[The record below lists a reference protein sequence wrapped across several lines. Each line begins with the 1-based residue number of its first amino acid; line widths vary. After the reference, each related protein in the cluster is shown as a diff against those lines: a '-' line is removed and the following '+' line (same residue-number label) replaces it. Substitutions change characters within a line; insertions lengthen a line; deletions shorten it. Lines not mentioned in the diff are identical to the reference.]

1 MTETTS
7 QLTDADRI
15 ARLSEQLEAHNRA
28 YHLDDDPLIPDAEY
42 DRLFRE
48 LQQLEQLH
56 PKLLS
61 PLSPTQRVGAT
72 PRDGFK
78 KVRHALPMLS
88 LSNAFADDEVVDFD
102 RRLVD
107 LIGLEAGAD
116 GSQASIEYLAEPKL
130 DGLAISLRYERGEL
144 VSAATRG
151 DGTMGEDVTTN
162 IRTIRAIP
170 LKLLGDDW
178 PELLEV
184 RGEVFMA
191 RVAFAG
197 LNSRQQALGEKPFA
211 NPRNAAAGS
220 LRQLDPKVT
229 AARPLTL
236 FCYGWGDHSGQL
248 PDQHAGVLSQLG
260 LWGLPICPLIAV
272 VSGVAGC
279 NDYYQQMVRQRPGL
293 AYEIDGVVFKIN
305 RRVWQDEVGQVA
317 RAPRWAIA
325 RKFPAEEALTRL
337 LAIEVQVGRTGA
349 ITPVARLEP
358 VKVGGVVV
366 TNATLHNEDEI
377 RRKQLRVGGQ
387 VIVRRAGD
395 VIPQVVG
402 MASSAALDNPDDPA
416 NPVAEFQ
423 MPERCPECDSAVVR
437 EQGEAA
443 YRCSG
448 GLSCPAQ
455 RKQAIWHFAS
465 RTAMDIDG
473 LGEKLVDQLVE
484 AGLLESVADIY
495 RLERDQVSALERMAD
510 KSADNL
516 ITAIDKSRETTLG
529 RFIFGLGIR
538 HVGEATGV
546 AIAENFGSMAGLLAA
561 DLETLEQIADVGP
574 VVALSLREF
583 LDEPHNRQV
592 VNELLELGIH
602 WPAIEPR
609 QQEEQT
615 LAGKVF
621 VITGTFSRPR
631 PEIKADLVR
640 LGARVTG
647 SVSKKT
653 DWVAVGDSP
662 GSKAD
667 KAAELGVTIIDEVQ
681 LDQLIEG

>member
-1 MTETTS
+1 MTEPTS
-7 QLTDADRI
+7 KPTAATQITL
-15 ARLSEQLEAHNRA
+15 LSEQLEALNRA
-28 YHLDDDPLIPDAEY
+28 YHLDDDPLVTDAEY

-48 LQQLEQLH
+48 LETLEAAH
-56 PKLLS
+56 PELLTA
-61 PLSPTQRVGAT
+61 LSPTQRVGAT
-72 PRDGFK
+72 PRDGFQ

-102 RRLVD
+102 RRLSD
-107 LIGLEAGAD
+107 LIGLEANEQGGCEA
-116 GSQASIEYLAEPKL
+116 IEYLAEPKL
-130 DGLAISLRYERGEL
+130 DGLAISLRYEQGEL

-151 DGTMGEDVTTN
+151 DGTTGENVTAN
-162 IRTIRAIP
+162 IRTIRVIP

-191 RVAFAG
+191 RAAFAG
-197 LNSRQQALGEKPFA
+197 LNVRQQAQGEKLFA

-220 LRQLDPKVT
+220 LRQLDPQVT
-229 AARPLTL
+229 ANRPLTL
-236 FCYGWGDHSGQL
+236 FCYGWGEHSGQL
-248 PDQHAGVLSQLG
+248 ADHHRQVLEQLG
-260 LWGLPICPLIAV
+260 SWGLPICPLIKV

-279 NDYYQQMVRQRPGL
+279 HDYYQQMVEQRPDL
-293 AYEIDGVVFKIN
+293 AYEIDGVVFKVN
-305 RRVWQDEVGQVA
+305 RRSWQAEVGQVA

-337 LAIEVQVGRTGA
+337 LAIDVQVGRTGA

-358 VKVGGVVV
+358 VQVGGVVV

-377 RRKQLRVGGQ
+377 RRKKLRIGGR

-402 MASSAALDNPDDPA
+402 MAPDSFTDDPGTL
-416 NPVAEFQ
+416 NSVDDFQ
-423 MPERCPECDSAVVR
+423 MPKLCPECDAVIVR

-473 LGEKLVDQLVE
+473 LGEKLVDQLVD
-484 AGLLESVADIY
+484 AGLLASVADIY
-495 RLERDQVSALERMAD
+495 RLEHGQLAGLDRMAD
-510 KSADNL
+510 KSAANL
-516 ITAIDKSRETTLG
+516 IAAIDNSCQTTLG
-529 RFIFGLGIR
+529 RFIFALGIR

-546 AIAENFGSMAGLLAA
+546 AIADNFGSMAGLLAA
-561 DLETLEQIADVGP
+561 DLATLEQIADVGP

-592 VNELLELGIH
+592 VDELLQLGIQ
-602 WPAIEPR
+602 WPVIEPK
-609 QQEEQT
+609 QQAEQT
-615 LAGKVF
+615 LAGKTF

-667 KAAELGVTIIDEVQ
+667 KAAELGLAVINEAQ

>member
-1 MTETTS
+1 MTEPTS
-7 QLTDADRI
+7 KLTAETQITQLR
-15 ARLSEQLEAHNRA
+15 EQIETLNRA
-28 YHLDDDPLIPDAEY
+28 YHLDDDPLLPDAEY
-42 DRLFRE
+42 DRLFR
-48 LQQLEQLH
+48 QLELLEAAH
-56 PKLLS
+56 PELLTA
-61 PLSPTQRVGAT
+61 LSPTQRVGAT
-72 PRDGFK
+72 PRDGFQ

-102 RRLVD
+102 RRLSG
-107 LIGLEAGAD
+107 LIGLEDDLG
-116 GSQASIEYLAEPKL
+116 GSSELIEYLAEPKL
-130 DGLAISLRYERGEL
+130 DGLAISLRYEQGEL

-151 DGTMGEDVTTN
+151 DGTTGENVTAN

-170 LKLLGDDW
+170 LKLLGDGW
-178 PELLEV
+178 PGLLEV

-191 RVAFAG
+191 RAAFAG
-197 LNSRQQALGEKPFA
+197 LNARQQAQGEKLFA

-220 LRQLDPKVT
+220 LRQLDPQVT

-236 FCYGWGDHSGQL
+236 FCYGWGEHSGRLADHHGQ
-248 PDQHAGVLSQLG
+248 VLQQLG
-260 LWGLPICPLIAV
+260 DWGLPICPLIAV

-279 NDYYQQMVRQRPGL
+279 NDYYQQMVQQRPEL
-293 AYEIDGVVFKIN
+293 AYEIDGVVFKVN
-305 RRVWQDEVGQVA
+305 RRDWQAEVGQVA

-337 LAIEVQVGRTGA
+337 LAIDVQVGRTGA

-358 VKVGGVVV
+358 VRVGGVIV

-402 MASSAALDNPDDPA
+402 MAPNAQAVETEAVSSADG
-416 NPVAEFQ
+416 FQ
-423 MPERCPECDSAVVR
+423 MPELCPECDAVIVR

-473 LGEKLVDQLVE
+473 LGQKLVDQLVD

-495 RLERDQVSALERMAD
+495 RLEHGQLAGLDRMAD
-510 KSADNL
+510 KSAANL
-516 ITAIDKSRETTLG
+516 IAAIDNSRQTTLG
-529 RFIFGLGIR
+529 RFIFALGIR

-546 AIAENFGSMAGLLAA
+546 AIADNFGSMIGLLAA

-592 VNELLELGIH
+592 VDELLELGIQ
-602 WPAIEPR
+602 WPLIEPK
-609 QQEEQT
+609 QQAEQT
-615 LAGKVF
+615 LAGKTF

-640 LGARVTG
+640 LGAKVTG

-667 KAAELGVTIIDEVQ
+667 KAAELGVAVIDEAQ